1 MPHPR
6 PAQLP
11 CFPPPTRPFPN
22 PTSSPPCRVA
32 EEEIFGPDGASL
44 STGRELGLASELARW
59 LVVDSTLHPDYRN
72 TVLRSNMTLG
82 GYPDPTTEVR
92 DGGGGREGAVFSL
105 GGKGNGVL
113 NMPETALRG
122 QVDGLGMQR
131 FPMLPVELH
140 GQEE

>member
-11 CFPPPTRPFPN
+11 CFPPPARPFPN
-22 PTSSPPCRVA
+22 PTSTPPCRVA

-92 DGGGGREGAVFSL
+92 EGRGDERGLCSPWEGRGMVSTTCQGQPSEGRRMDWGCSL
-105 GGKGNGVL
+105 
-113 NMPETALRG
+113 
-122 QVDGLGMQR
+122 
-131 FPMLPVELH
+131 FPCFW
-140 GQEE
+140 